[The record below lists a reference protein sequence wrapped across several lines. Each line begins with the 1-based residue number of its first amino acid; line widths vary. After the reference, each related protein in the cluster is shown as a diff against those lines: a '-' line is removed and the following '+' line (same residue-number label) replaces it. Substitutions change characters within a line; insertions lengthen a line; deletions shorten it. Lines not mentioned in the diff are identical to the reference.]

1 MHAHAGSL
9 LSLLD
14 VRVGTYVRARIHE
27 SAARLCNRVGGS
39 EEQLRVA
46 ADLPP
51 SLFPSAPSL
60 SVPFQR
66 KMKGDTHRVV
76 LFEVWGLVLFFF
88 ELVEDFRELLSCLC
102 MSMFERGYEER
113 DKVCLNV

>member
-1 MHAHAGSL
+1 M
-9 LSLLD
+9 
-14 VRVGTYVRARIHE
+14 GTYVRARIHE

-46 ADLPP
+46 AELPP

-76 LFEVWGLVLFFF
+76 LFRGLGFGLFF
-88 ELVEDFRELLSCLC
+88 LNLLRILESYY
-102 MSMFERGYEER
+102 R
-113 DKVCLNV
+113 VCV